1 MTETKKQTKS
11 LEDQI
16 QDLMRLKAELKEG
29 LKPSP
34 LRGMLETMFSSLEK
48 QSKDDPFM
56 RINSK
61 YMKELQEAKEF
72 VAKKYIE
79 ETEHEINKLLKE
91 LSKSA

>member
-1 MTETKKQTKS
+1 MNETKKQEKS

-16 QDLMRLKAELKEG
+16 QDLMKLKAELKEG

-34 LRGMLETMFSSLEK
+34 FRGMLNDVFSSLEK
-48 QSKDDPFM
+48 QSKNDPYL

-61 YMKELQEAKEF
+61 YMKELQEARES
-72 VAKKYIE
+72 VTKKYID
-79 ETEHEINKLLKE
+79 ETDLEINRLLKE